1 MSDDLRAAVPR
12 FVSVATYVL
21 LMFSFPAQR
30 WFVVVRS
37 DRRKEFL
44 EDVGRNLHAI
54 TQQPCRV
61 ISLSCD
67 PDDIDAIER
76 AALRERAPV
85 ENAQMSAHFDHYLK
99 PPKGL

>member
-12 FVSVATYVL
+12 SVRLATYLL

-30 WFVVVRS
+30 WFVVLRA

-44 EDVGRNLHAI
+44 EDVGRNLYAI
-54 TQQPCRV
+54 TEQPCRV

-67 PDDIDAIER
+67 PDDIEAVEA
-76 AALRERAPV
+76 AALREEQPD
-85 ENAQMSAHFDHYLK
+85 ENAEMAAL
-99 PPKGL
+99 